1 MRYGTERHACA
12 ARGNAPALAWSCCIQ
27 GNMAGSASHRLL
39 PGTLSRLDPDD
50 PARQRPCT
58 NWAGPS
64 IKQSATRIA
73 DYDATAGAR
82 RAQTEAG
89 SGK

>member
-1 MRYGTERHACA
+1 
-12 ARGNAPALAWSCCIQ
+12 
-27 GNMAGSASHRLL
+27 MAGSASHRLL